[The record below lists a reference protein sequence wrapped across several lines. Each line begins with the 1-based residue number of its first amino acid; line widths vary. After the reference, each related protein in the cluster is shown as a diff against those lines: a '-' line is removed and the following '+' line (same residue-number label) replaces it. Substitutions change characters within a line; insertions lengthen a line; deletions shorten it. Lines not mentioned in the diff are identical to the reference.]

1 MARISARTSPEASTG
16 AGTVVVV
23 LVVLV
28 VVGMVLGIGGVSR
41 AVVLGRVD
49 VVEGFWMLVGV
60 GAVAL
65 GALLLVAGW

>member
-1 MARISARTSPEASTG
+1 
-16 AGTVVVV
+16 V

-28 VVGMVLGIGGVSR
+28 VVAMVLGIGGVSR
-41 AVVLGRVD
+41 AVVLGTVD